1 MEGQTDLGGGRRHG
15 TFGGGEQRACGQS
28 RTRLPVEAY
37 FDFDGMDSEEQEPA
51 DLSEKEENR
60 KVK

>member
-1 MEGQTDLGGGRRHG
+1 MTVK
-15 TFGGGEQRACGQS
+15 QRVIASLLVEKAAENRELAIEKKKIS
-28 RTRLPVEAY
+28 RANIY
-37 FDFDGMDSEEQEPA
+37 FDLDGMDSEEQEPA